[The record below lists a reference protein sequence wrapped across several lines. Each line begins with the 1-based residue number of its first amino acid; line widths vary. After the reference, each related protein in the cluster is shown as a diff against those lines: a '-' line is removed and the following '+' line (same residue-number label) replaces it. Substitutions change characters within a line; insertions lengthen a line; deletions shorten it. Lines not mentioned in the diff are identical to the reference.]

1 MTLEKFGLDQ
11 KRIWMTVPLF
21 KLWDRRLS
29 GGSLRKADALLDV
42 ESKTD
47 ISKCRIHYGLEVK
60 LKNT

>member
-47 ISKCRIHYGLEVK
+47 IM
-60 LKNT
+60 NTG